1 MLVKEVMSPKVQWVH
16 PEVSVK
22 ESAFK
27 MRELNIGCLPVEEK
41 GKLIGMVTDRDITCR
56 AVAEGR
62 DPQTMKV
69 RDVMSTEV
77 VTCHEDT
84 DINEAAHLMEEKGI
98 ARLPVFDRSDKLVGL
113 LSLGDVSIHCPHE
126 LSGGVMESVAKAHH

>member
-1 MLVKEVMSPKVQWVH
+1 MLVKEVMTPKVEWVD

-41 GKLIGMVTDRDITCR
+41 GKIIGMVTDRDIACR

-62 DPQTMKV
+62 DPRTMKV
-69 RDVMSTEV
+69 RDLMSTEV
-77 VTCHEDT
+77 VTCREDA
-84 DINEAAHLMEEKGI
+84 DINEATHLMEEKGL
-98 ARLPVFDRSDKLVGL
+98 ARLPVFDRNDHLVGM
-113 LSLGDVSIHCPHE
+113 LSIKDVSTHCSHE
-126 LSGGVMESVAKAHH
+126 TSGSLLEAVAKHHH

>member
-1 MLVKEVMSPKVQWVH
+1 MLVKEVMSPKVEWVG
-16 PEVSVK
+16 PETTVK
-22 ESAFK
+22 EGAMK
-27 MRELNIGCLPVEEK
+27 MREMKIGCLPVEDK

-62 DPQTMKV
+62 DPKLMKV
-69 RDVMSTEV
+69 RDLMSTEV
-77 VTCHEDT
+77 VTCYEDA

-98 ARLPVFDRSDKLVGL
+98 ARLPVFDHSDHLVGL

-126 LSGGVMESVAKAHH
+126 LAGGVMEQVAKSHH